1 MQGSKWPGG
10 PGVVGSP
17 CCGHGSP
24 CFLPKANMR
33 ERKAKNRLWLCL
45 PVFTSEP
52 ALKDKNGPNSHPLHL
67 LLHLAEMQWALACN
81 WAASSDTRTTGGTFL
96 SEIIYAMLANTLPF
110 FFFSPSR
117 SLQTKGV
124 LRNTL
129 YVRI

>member
-110 FFFSPSR
+110 FFFFPQPFSANKRR
-117 SLQTKGV
+117 S
-124 LRNTL
+124 
-129 YVRI
+129 